1 MVDGAS
7 VSSSLVLGSQ
17 WWKVTLAG
25 AGVVLALLLVWRGVA
40 PVAAPA
46 GAVDPVADP
55 MASPA
60 MPSAVM
66 DSDLAIARAVA
77 AQQSMQ
83 AAERALQAANDVL
96 SAPDIPERALI
107 WSAAGD
113 DGDLPALALNPQIP
127 HAEVVH
133 LPEPQVLEKV
143 PGDRLSVPLLG
154 GRTLAVTV
162 EDAGRLPNGDYTW
175 RGYVDGEGDD
185 YPVIF
190 TVGKNSA
197 FATITSWEGSYT
209 MESIDG
215 VGWLYRNI
223 IDRGEDSVPAPAG
236 ERGL

>member
-1 MVDGAS
+1 M
-7 VSSSLVLGSQ
+7 
-17 WWKVTLAG
+17 LAV
-25 AGVVLALLLVWRGVA
+25 AGVVFAVLLAWRAGA
-40 PVAAPA
+40 PVPAPVGGADPVTGVSNPMASSAMAPA
-46 GAVDPVADP
+46 G
-55 MASPA
+55 
-60 MPSAVM
+60 M

-77 AQQSMQ
+77 AQQSML

-96 SAPDIPERALI
+96 SAPEIPERAMI
-107 WSAAGD
+107 WTAAGD
-113 DGDLPALALNPQIP
+113 EGDLPTLALNADIP

-133 LPEPQVLEKV
+133 LPEPQALEKV
-143 PGDRLSVPLLG
+143 PGDRLSVPLIG
-154 GRTLAVTV
+154 GRMLAVTV
-162 EDAGRLPNGDYTW
+162 EEAARLPSGDYTW

-185 YPVIF
+185 FPVIF

-223 IDRGEDSVPAPAG
+223 VDRGEDSVPAPAG